1 MRTRRSRS
9 RILAPGRIPDTA
21 ATESAQVQAQ
31 FLRPEQILA
40 VRRRT
45 GLAFLPLGPLEWH
58 GPHLPLGVDPLR
70 AEMAAVE
77 LARVMGGVALPTLYM
92 GTERERAPEML
103 RHIGFKG
110 DEYVVGMDFPA
121 CGLRSLY
128 CSEEMFGLVLRG
140 WLDLIHR
147 SWGFRRIVIVNGHGG
162 ENHLAVIARLRR
174 EYEAESELRVA
185 AVMPVL
191 GFPHGD
197 SGHATLEETE
207 TLMARYPECVN
218 LSKLPRRGVPLRNL
232 SWAIVDGDTFCGW
245 RHTGT
250 VAGAED
256 PRDANSRRGAMVFA
270 RTLRQLVRH
279 LEAWLKR
286 GPVPRSRRRRRKV

>member
-1 MRTRRSRS
+1 
-9 RILAPGRIPDTA
+9 
-21 ATESAQVQAQ
+21 VQAQ

-77 LARVMGGVALPTLYM
+77 LARIMGGVALPTLYM

-103 RHIGFKG
+103 RHIGFQG

-121 CGLRSLY
+121 CTLRSLY
-128 CSEEMFGLVLRG
+128 CPEELFGLVLRG
-140 WLDLIHR
+140 WLDLLHR

-174 EYEAESELRVA
+174 EYEEESDAKVA

-218 LSKLPRRGVPLRNL
+218 LRKLPRRGVPLRNL
-232 SWAIVDGDTFCGW
+232 SWAIVDGDTFSGR

-250 VAGAED
+250 VAEAED
-256 PRDANSRRGAMVFA
+256 PRDANPRRGAKVFA
-270 RTLRQLVRH
+270 RTLGQLVRH
-279 LEAWLKR
+279 LDAWLKR
-286 GPVPRSRRRRRKV
+286 GPVLRLRRGRGKA

>member
-1 MRTRRSRS
+1 MRTGRNPSR
-9 RILAPGRIPDTA
+9 PGRIPDAA
-21 ATESAQVQAQ
+21 ATASGHVQAQ

-40 VRRRT
+40 IRQRT
-45 GLAFLPLGPLEWH
+45 SLAFLPLGPLEWH

-92 GTERERAPEML
+92 GTERERAPAML
-103 RHIGFKG
+103 RRIGFKG

-121 CGLRSLY
+121 CSLRSLY
-128 CSEEMFGLVLRG
+128 CSEELFGLVLRG

-162 ENHLAVIARLRR
+162 ENHLAVINRLRL
-174 EYEAESELRVA
+174 EYEAGGEVRVA
-185 AVMPVL
+185 TVLPVL

-197 SGHATLEETE
+197 CGHATREETE
-207 TLMARYPECVN
+207 TLMVRYPECTD
-218 LSKLPRRGVPLRNL
+218 LSTLPRRGVPLQNL
-232 SWAIVDGDTFCGW
+232 RWAIVDGDTFSGR

-250 VAGAED
+250 VAAVED
-256 PRDANSRRGAMVFA
+256 PRDADLRRGARIFT
-270 RTLRQLVRH
+270 RTLGQLVRH
-279 LEAWLKR
+279 LDAWLNRKSAPLPRR
-286 GPVPRSRRRRRKV
+286 GRGKA

>member
-1 MRTRRSRS
+1 MKTGGNRSG
-9 RILAPGRIPDTA
+9 PGRIPDI
-21 ATESAQVQAQ
+21 ATTEPAHVQAQ
-31 FLRPEQILA
+31 FLRPDQILA

-45 GLAFLPLGPLEWH
+45 SLAFLPLGPLEWH

-103 RHIGFKG
+103 RRIGFKG

-121 CGLRSLY
+121 CSLRSLY

-147 SWGFRRIVIVNGHGG
+147 FWGFRRIVIVNGHGG
-162 ENHLAVIARLRR
+162 ENHLAVINRLRL
-174 EYEAESELRVA
+174 EYEAAGEVRVA
-185 AVMPVL
+185 TVMPVL

-197 SGHATLEETE
+197 CGHATLEETE
-207 TLMARYPECVN
+207 TLMARYPECTD
-218 LSKLPRRGVPLRNL
+218 LCKLPRRGVALRNL
-232 SWAIVDGDTFCGW
+232 RWAIVDGDTFSGR

-250 VAGAED
+250 VAATED
-256 PRDANSRRGAMVFA
+256 PRDADVRRGARIFA
-270 RTLRQLVRH
+270 RTLDQLVRY
-279 LEAWLKR
+279 LDAWLNHR
-286 GPVPRSRRRRRKV
+286 SVPRSRRGCRKV